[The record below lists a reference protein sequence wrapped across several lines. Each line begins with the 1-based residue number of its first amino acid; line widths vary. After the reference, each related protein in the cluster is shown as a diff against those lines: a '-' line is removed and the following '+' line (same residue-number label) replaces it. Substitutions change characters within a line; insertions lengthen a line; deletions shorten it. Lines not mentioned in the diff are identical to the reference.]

1 MRATQLARWR
11 WLAIVAVL
19 AIVAA
24 ACQQGG
30 GGTTAAPSDGG
41 TATTSLSGDGG
52 ATTTAAGEE
61 EPTTGGDLATYRMGI
76 FSDTTTDN
84 FWAYYDPASSVWTG
98 YILNDTKSALYGI
111 NYPGIELD
119 TDLAASSEVPTGA
132 AEGDG
137 WAIEVEMRDD
147 ATWSDG
153 TPVTA
158 NDVAFTFA
166 TVRDLALGGNW
177 LSAWPLPDPENP
189 AAIGLT
195 EVTAVDDYTV
205 KLVFNAQPGLVIW
218 PHSVGTAPVMP
229 AHTWGPIV
237 EEAKASDDPAAALY
251 AASGVEND
259 VASGPMNFVEREE
272 GAFARSEANEVF
284 YDRGV
289 EVESGGFNYVVG
301 PYINESTFSVYGGQ
315 DAAVLA
321 LKAGEVD
328 YLLNPLGMQRGLL
341 AQVQDDP
348 NLTAVVN
355 PTFGFRYLAFN
366 MREEPMSIPAFRDAL
381 ALMIDKEFMAN
392 NVLQGAAFPLYATM
406 PEGNRKWYN
415 AEVAESFASNYVGK
429 TIQERLEGAVQI
441 LRDAGFTWETEP
453 AVATDAE
460 GNVLNAVNNGVGIM
474 YNGTPV
480 RPLEILAPGPGYDP
494 LRATYSIWIETWLNQ
509 LGFEAE
515 ANPTDFN
522 ALVAAVDPQADN
534 TAAFDMFILGWSL
547 GNPAFPD
554 YHHSFFHSSNDMLV
568 NGGSNRG
575 GYASEEFDALADAYQ
590 AAQSEEEAFDLMWQM
605 EEVLQRDK
613 PYILLFDTG
622 ILEFY
627 RTESIEYPF
636 SETLGG
642 IQFIQGM
649 QELVTAAK

>member
-1 MRATQLARWR
+1 LRATQLARWR

-24 ACQQGG
+24 ACQSGG

-41 TATTSLSGDGG
+41 TATTSLSGGG

-61 EPTTGGDLATYRMGI
+61 EPTAGGELATYRLGT
-76 FSDTTTDN
+76 FADTTTDN
-84 FWAYYDPASSVWTG
+84 YWAYLDPDSSVWNA
-98 YILNDTKSALYGI
+98 YLLLDTKSSLYDYS
-111 NYPGIELD
+111 YPGIELVS
-119 TDLAASSEVPTGA
+119 DLAASADVPTGA
-132 AEGDG
+132 AEGDA
-137 WAIEVEMRDD
+137 WAVEVAMRED

-158 NDVAFTFA
+158 NDIAFTFA

-177 LSAWPLPDPENP
+177 LSEYPLPDPESP
-189 AAIGLT
+189 DVIGLT
-195 EVTAVDDYTV
+195 DVQAVDDYTV
-205 KLVFNAQPGLVIW
+205 KLVFNQEPGLTIW
-218 PHSVGTAPVMP
+218 PHGVGTASVMP
-229 AHTWGPIV
+229 AHTWEAIV

-251 AASGVEND
+251 AASGADND
-259 VASGPMNFVEREE
+259 LSSGTMVFAERQE
-272 GAFARSEANEVF
+272 GAFARSTANPNYYDTGAEVT
-284 YDRGV
+284 
-289 EVESGGFNYVVG
+289 SGGVTYTEG
-301 PYINESTFSVYGGQ
+301 PFASEATFSVYGGQ

-366 MREEPMSIPAFRDAL
+366 LREEPMSIPAFREAL
-381 ALMIDKEFMAN
+381 ELMIDKEFMAN
-392 NVLQGAAFPLYATM
+392 NVLQGVAFPLYATM
-406 PEGNRKWYN
+406 PEGNTKWYN
-415 AEVAESFASNYVGK
+415 AEVAEGFAANYVGK
-429 TIQERLEGAVQI
+429 TIQERIEGAVQI
-441 LRDAGFTWETEP
+441 LRDGGFSWETEP
-453 AVATDAE
+453 TVATDAE
-460 GNVLNAVNNGVGIM
+460 GNPLNAVNNGVGIM
-474 YNGTPV
+474 YNGAPV

-522 ALVAAVDPQADN
+522 ALVAAVSPSAEN
-534 TAAFDMFILGWSL
+534 TADFDMFILGWSL

-554 YHHSFFHSSNDMLV
+554 YHRAFFHGSNDMLV
-568 NGGSNRG
+568 NAGSNRG
-575 GYASEEFDALADAYQ
+575 GYNSEEFNALSDQ
-590 AAQSEEEAFDLMWQM
+590 FLAAQSEEEAYDLMWQM
-605 EEVLQRDK
+605 EEVLFRDK

-627 RTESIEYPF
+627 RQESVEFPF
-636 SETLGG
+636 TETLSGL
-642 IQFIQGM
+642 QFLQGL
-649 QELVTAAK
+649 QSTVQAAR